1 MAKGTR
7 KNKKKKKK
15 NCFFPLIIIKYP
27 CMFSSAEKKGAFRM
41 EIKQNASAGTLESS
55 DALIEMEPS
64 EGGLEIKIES
74 VVKDQF
80 GDEIERV
87 AREVLED
94 CGVTSA
100 KVRIADR
107 GALECVLRA
116 RLETCIAR
124 GKGEV

>member
-1 MAKGTR
+1 MK
-7 KNKKKKKK
+7 
-15 NCFFPLIIIKYP
+15 
-27 CMFSSAEKKGAFRM
+27 
-41 EIKQNASAGTLESS
+41 IKQNASAGTLESS
-55 DALIEMEPS
+55 DALIEMEPLD
-64 EGGLEIKIES
+64 GGLEIKIES

-87 AREVLED
+87 AREVLKD
-94 CGVTSA
+94 CGVACA

-124 GKGEV
+124 GKGEA